1 MSGKNK
7 TVFMCSECGYESSK
21 WNGKCPAC
29 NGWNTFEEIT
39 LKQTVKSG
47 ARKPVSVAEKIEELS
62 EIKTAVSE
70 AVTNSIVHG
79 YENELGMITVSAQI
93 KGDVVT
99 IQVKDKGRG
108 ILDID
113 KAKEPLYTTKP
124 DLERSG
130 MGFTIM
136 ENFMDKLT
144 VKSSP
149 SKGTTVTMSKR
160 IKKSIVNSIHKEKV
174 LVN

>member
-1 MSGKNK
+1 M
-7 TVFMCSECGYESSK
+7 GYDNVMKVEFLSK
-21 WNGKCPAC
+21 SNNEG
-29 NGWNTFEEIT
+29 F
-39 LKQTVKSG
+39 
-47 ARKPVSVAEKIEELS
+47 ARVAVASFVSQLDPTIEELS

-93 KGDVVT
+93 KGDTVT
-99 IQVKDKGRG
+99 IQIKDKGRG
-108 ILDID
+108 ILDVN

-144 VKSSP
+144 VKSIP
-149 SKGTTVTMSKR
+149 DKGTTVSMSKR
-160 IKKSIVNSIHKEKV
+160 IKKNVMTSRSKEKV

>member
-1 MSGKNK
+1 M
-7 TVFMCSECGYESSK
+7 GYDNIMKVEFLSK
-21 WNGKCPAC
+21 SNNEG
-29 NGWNTFEEIT
+29 F
-39 LKQTVKSG
+39 
-47 ARKPVSVAEKIEELS
+47 ARVAVASFISQLDPTIEELS

-93 KGDVVT
+93 KGDTVT
-99 IQVKDKGRG
+99 IQIKDKGRG
-108 ILDID
+108 ILDVD

-144 VKSSP
+144 VKSIP
-149 SKGTTVTMSKR
+149 NKGTTVSMSKR
-160 IKKSIVNSIHKEKV
+160 IKKNVISSHSKEKV